1 MTTQQ
6 INTVKHTWNI
16 ISALDPV
23 IVGNLF
29 YTRLFSI
36 APEVKPMFRSS
47 MEEQSK
53 KLISM
58 ISYVICKLDKL
69 DDIIDEVAK
78 LAKRH
83 VQYGVEATH
92 YLIVGNALIWTLA
105 QGLDEY
111 WNDEVREAWSKCY
124 TTLSNA
130 MIESAYN
137 CNVAEVA

>member
-23 IVGNLF
+23 TVGNLF

-53 KLISM
+53 KPRITDLNFG
-58 ISYVICKLDKL
+58 YC
-69 DDIIDEVAK
+69 DE
-78 LAKRH
+78 
-83 VQYGVEATH
+83 
-92 YLIVGNALIWTLA
+92 
-105 QGLDEY
+105 
-111 WNDEVREAWSKCY
+111 
-124 TTLSNA
+124 
-130 MIESAYN
+130 
-137 CNVAEVA
+137 NVVVFKI